1 MSILTVRQTLAP
13 LRLLSRMAH
22 AIGPGTT
29 AMRLPLGGVPRE
41 VAPLVSA
48 MNDVLDRLED
58 GFRLQ
63 REFTADAAH
72 ELRTPLAVLAAHID
86 TLSERS
92 AAKELRRDLDGMTN
106 LVEQLLRVAQ
116 AEALVVPPGSVTDLA
131 ELACDVAAFLGP
143 MAVRAHRRIEVEAPD
158 EPVPVNGQVDALF
171 HAVRNLADNALRHTP
186 AETAVILRVEAAP
199 PSLSVS
205 DRGPGI
211 PLECRKLIFQR
222 FWRAERRGSGSGLGL
237 AIVQRTMAAHGGTVI
252 VEDAVDGGAC
262 FQLVFPDPLQTAPMA
277 AGGAPHVRS

>member
-92 AAKELRRDLDGMTN
+92 AAKG
-106 LVEQLLRVAQ
+106 
-116 AEALVVPPGSVTDLA
+116 
-131 ELACDVAAFLGP
+131 
-143 MAVRAHRRIEVEAPD
+143 
-158 EPVPVNGQVDALF
+158 
-171 HAVRNLADNALRHTP
+171 
-186 AETAVILRVEAAP
+186 
-199 PSLSVS
+199 
-205 DRGPGI
+205 
-211 PLECRKLIFQR
+211 

-237 AIVQRTMAAHGGTVI
+237 AIVQRTMTAHGGTVI